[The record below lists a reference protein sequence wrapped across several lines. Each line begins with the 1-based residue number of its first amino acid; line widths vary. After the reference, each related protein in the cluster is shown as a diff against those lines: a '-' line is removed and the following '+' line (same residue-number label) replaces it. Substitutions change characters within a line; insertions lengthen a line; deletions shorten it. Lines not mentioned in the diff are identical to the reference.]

1 MFILDFL
8 ATRPDLQGVV
18 VHRPLL
24 WNSEVGSSSQNITT
38 LSAIHHCKVPGIGD
52 GYFLKINKAKL

>member
-24 WNSEVGSSSQNITT
+24 WNSKVGSSSQNITT
-38 LSAIHHCKVPGIGD
+38 LSAIHLCNVAGIAD
-52 GYFLKINKAKL
+52 GYILKKKQS

>member
-1 MFILDFL
+1 MSLLYFL
-8 ATRPDLQGVV
+8 ATRPGLQGVV

-38 LSAIHHCKVPGIGD
+38 LSAIHYCKVAGNAD
-52 GYFLKINKAKL
+52 G

>member
-38 LSAIHHCKVPGIGD
+38 LSAIHHCKVAGIAD
-52 GYFLKINKAKL
+52 G

>member
-8 ATRPDLQGVV
+8 ATRPSLQGVV
-18 VHRPLL
+18 VHLPLR

-38 LSAIHHCKVPGIGD
+38 LSAIHLCKVAGNAD
-52 GYFLKINKAKL
+52 G